1 MTVRSLLNR
10 SSANP
15 EQNGGLRNAIAPK
28 EPSCLE
34 PCQQHQMMVSV
45 TAGFPHVA
53 RSTHVPAAG
62 IWESTRGN
70 ASPTG
75 DDFVVAFKPSFLS
88 PASA

>member
-1 MTVRSLLNR
+1 
-10 SSANP
+10 
-15 EQNGGLRNAIAPK
+15 
-28 EPSCLE
+28 
-34 PCQQHQMMVSV
+34 MMVSV

-53 RSTHVPAAG
+53 RSTRVLAAG
-62 IWESTRGN
+62 IWENTRGN